1 MNKVTTPVATVAAV
15 AISAI
20 AFLEWRALELGID
33 GVLFSLVVA
42 SITAIAAGIGG
53 FKIGKK

>member
-1 MNKVTTPVATVAAV
+1 MTTPVATVAAV
-15 AISAI
+15 AIGAI